1 MQIINHKKVE
11 TMQTRNFF
19 FAALFVLF
27 FCQLA
32 IASTSAAAAAAAA
45 APKRRSLFGMLK
57 NESNEVEVSIDE
69 NIEQNGGVP
78 VLTESRFGFFGR
90 NRKSN
95 QDSDTDQIQP
105 TSTKET
111 EETASKQTTN
121 FNRRFGLFGRNRKS
135 NQDSDTE
142 QIQPTS
148 EEETSVHEENIIE
161 TPVDVVEEEKDSSN
175 NEKEKTIDATDSVET
190 PAEIKEGSE
199 GDDIVANEETLPE
212 EKERKGALFGFF
224 GRNRKLSN
232 QDSDTEQIQPTS
244 EEETSVHEDNTI
256 ETPVDVVEEEKD
268 SSNDEEEKIIDATD
282 SVETPAEIK
291 EGSEGD
297 DIVANEETLPEEK
310 ERKGVFNFFNKNRSV
325 QKSIDQNEDLQSD
338 TESDAESKINDDEVE
353 GKITTTVQKEAQS
366 EMASTMEHLID
377 EEMENSEEVNDIE
390 NSSESADDAEPQTNV
405 EILQSNNEDV
415 VESISAE
422 VPEMEEK
429 SDKESA
435 SVSSLAEEFK
445 NLVEKNDDEGNRD
458 NLNKEEA
465 TGSDDGEKEARK
477 KEKKR
482 KFRFGQALSNAF
494 PWAEKKN
501 ETESVTETET
511 ETKDSDNSEESENQF
526 RASNSTSGR
535 NPIQSTDP
543 TMPLG
548 QPNSPL
554 ILFAP
559 PPSFTR
565 SQPMQMPMSPNR
577 RIPQS
582 PTDITIA
589 SLVNALLP
597 LLSRLLLLTLLSG
610 SALLGNDNNIYSPEP
625 SQHFMLER
633 VNERYEK
640 DSMAMKKALETPPR
654 DTSKRVWSFANNRR
668 KSALKKQIDLEDKAA
683 GKVSTK
689 ASKFARTV
697 IILEVQTFNN
707 DMDTVV
713 ENLRDSVS
721 FILAQYN
728 DKKKRLDMG
737 EQIEIVVCIESPG
750 GVVQDFGLAADQ
762 LKRLKEVGMARN
774 DLLLTV
780 CVDKIAASG
789 GYMMACQASPGQL
802 IAAPFSVIGSIGV
815 LREVTNIHDVLEKY
829 GVRPLLLKAGN
840 AKVPLT
846 QTTKVTEESI
856 AIVQKNLDKVH
867 EAFRELVSDARG
879 ESISENFED
888 VTNGDI
894 FLGKDAAELGL
905 IDRVMTSDEYI
916 SEKVQKGD
924 RVLRLHKYDRSR
936 AGLRLSPLDLLL
948 LKSNG
953 LLGKHVTAALKNSIQ
968 IFSKVMRVGATMG
981 MVKLLDVGYQMS
993 YSRLRPEDNI

>member
-11 TMQTRNFF
+11 TMQTRFFF
-19 FAALFVLF
+19 FAALFVLCS
-27 FCQLA
+27 CQLV
-32 IASTSAAAAAAAA
+32 IASTSAAAAT
-45 APKRRSLFGMLK
+45 PKRRSIFGRLK

-69 NIEQNGGVP
+69 NIEQNEGVP
-78 VLTESRFGFFGR
+78 VQVLTESRFGFFGR

-95 QDSDTDQIQP
+95 QDSDTEQIQP
-105 TSTKET
+105 TSTEET
-111 EETASKQTTN
+111 EEMASKQTTN
-121 FNRRFGLFGRNRKS
+121 FNRRFGFFGGNRKS
-135 NQDSDTE
+135 NQDSDAE

-148 EEETSVHEENIIE
+148 TDETSVHEEN
-161 TPVDVVEEEKDSSN
+161 
-175 NEKEKTIDATDSVET
+175 
-190 PAEIKEGSE
+190 
-199 GDDIVANEETLPE
+199 
-212 EKERKGALFGFF
+212 
-224 GRNRKLSN
+224 
-232 QDSDTEQIQPTS
+232 
-244 EEETSVHEDNTI
+244 TI
-256 ETPVDVVEEEKD
+256 EAPVDVVEEEKD
-268 SSNDEEEKIIDATD
+268 SSNDEEEKMIDAMNN
-282 SVETPAEIK
+282 VETPAEIK

-325 QKSIDQNEDLQSD
+325 QKNIDQNEDLQSD
-338 TESDAESKINDDEVE
+338 TESDAESDIKDDEVE
-353 GKITTTVQKEAQS
+353 GDITTAVQKEAQS
-366 EMASTMEHLID
+366 EITSTIEHLID

-405 EILQSNNEDV
+405 EKLQSDNEEV

-429 SDKESA
+429 YDKESA
-435 SVSSLAEEFK
+435 SISSLAEEFK

-458 NLNKEEA
+458 NLNEEEA
-465 TGSDDGEKEARK
+465 TGSEDGEKEARK

-482 KFRFGQALSNAF
+482 KFRFGQALNNAF

-501 ETESVTETET
+501 ETETEAETETESVTETA
-511 ETKDSDNSEESENQF
+511 TKDSDNSEEGENQF
-526 RASNSTSGR
+526 RASNSTSGQ
-535 NPIQSTDP
+535 NPIPSTDP

-654 DTSKRVWSFANNRR
+654 HTSKRVWSFANNRR

-762 LKRLKEVGMARN
+762 LKRLKEVGVARN

-867 EAFRELVSDARG
+867 EAFREMVSDARG
-879 ESISENFED
+879 QSISENFED

-916 SEKVQKGD
+916 SEKVKKGD

-953 LLGKHVTAALKNSIQ
+953 LLGKHVTATLKKSIQ

>member
-1 MQIINHKKVE
+1 M
-11 TMQTRNFF
+11 
-19 FAALFVLF
+19 
-27 FCQLA
+27 
-32 IASTSAAAAAAAA
+32 
-45 APKRRSLFGMLK
+45 
-57 NESNEVEVSIDE
+57 
-69 NIEQNGGVP
+69 
-78 VLTESRFGFFGR
+78 
-90 NRKSN
+90 
-95 QDSDTDQIQP
+95 
-105 TSTKET
+105 
-111 EETASKQTTN
+111 ASKQTTN
-121 FNRRFGLFGRNRKS
+121 FNRRFGFFGGNRKS
-135 NQDSDTE
+135 NQDSDAE

-148 EEETSVHEENIIE
+148 TDETSVHEENTIE
-161 TPVDVVEEEKDSSN
+161 APVDVVEEEKDSSN
-175 NEKEKTIDATDSVET
+175 DEEEKMIDAMNNVET

-224 GRNRKLSN
+224 GRNRKSSD
-232 QDSDTEQIQPTS
+232 QDSDAEQIQPTS
-244 EEETSVHEDNTI
+244 TDETSVHEENTI
-256 ETPVDVVEEEKD
+256 EAPVDVVEEEKD
-268 SSNDEEEKIIDATD
+268 SSNDEEEKMIDAMNN
-282 SVETPAEIK
+282 VETPAEIK

-325 QKSIDQNEDLQSD
+325 QKNIDQNEDLQSD
-338 TESDAESKINDDEVE
+338 TESDAESDIKDDEVE
-353 GKITTTVQKEAQS
+353 GDITTAVQKEAQS
-366 EMASTMEHLID
+366 EITSTIEHLID

-405 EILQSNNEDV
+405 EKLQSDNEEV

-429 SDKESA
+429 YDKESA
-435 SVSSLAEEFK
+435 SISSLAEEFK

-458 NLNKEEA
+458 NLNEEEA
-465 TGSDDGEKEARK
+465 TGSEDGEKEARK

-482 KFRFGQALSNAF
+482 KFRFGQALNNAF

-501 ETESVTETET
+501 ETETEAETETET
-511 ETKDSDNSEESENQF
+511 ETESVTETATKDSDNSEEGENQF
-526 RASNSTSGR
+526 RASNSTSGQ
-535 NPIQSTDP
+535 NPIPSTDP

-654 DTSKRVWSFANNRR
+654 HTSKRVWSFANNRR

-762 LKRLKEVGMARN
+762 LKRLKEVGVARN

-867 EAFRELVSDARG
+867 EAFREMVSDARG
-879 ESISENFED
+879 QSISENFED

-916 SEKVQKGD
+916 SEKVKKGD

-953 LLGKHVTAALKNSIQ
+953 LLGKHVTATLKKSIQ